1 MKELIFS
8 SGVGFGI
15 GALFTLFRLPIP
27 APSVLPGVLSI
38 VFMYIG
44 YLAVKFIFN

>member
-1 MKELIFS
+1 
-8 SGVGFGI
+8 
-15 GALFTLFRLPIP
+15 LPIP